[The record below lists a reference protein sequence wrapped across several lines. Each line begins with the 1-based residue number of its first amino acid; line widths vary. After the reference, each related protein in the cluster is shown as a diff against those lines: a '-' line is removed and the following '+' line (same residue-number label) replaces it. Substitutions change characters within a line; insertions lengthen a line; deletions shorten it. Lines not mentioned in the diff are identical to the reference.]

1 MAKKRTTVFN
11 DIMIDALDILNVSS
25 ESDGASPYQLEKAR
39 RAFSNLLDRL
49 ERKGIRIFRREWR
62 TRTFQPSSLSLVA
75 SETYECIKSHTS
87 INASNWVLSAS
98 YVTDDIIYPSTY
110 NGMYYV
116 AQNDGTSD
124 GTEPSFDPIQDSL
137 TLDNDIYWKALPD
150 NKPGL
155 GKDWLSYWRKRKID
169 GVAWANNTS
178 YYATGSFD
186 LLDDE
191 IEITNAAV
199 HYNTNYPIQINIMHT
214 DEYSIDPC
222 ISETGCPDSLYVRT
236 DGLYAKTC
244 QLSPAPDLTGTEGY
258 VLKYFVNKRGLDAE
272 EGTVDID
279 FPDHWF
285 ETLTYMLA
293 SALCLPFQIDIE
305 YAQRVDK
312 KAENLYNEM
321 KRSDRQT
328 VRPER
333 VTPCW

>member
-1 MAKKRTTVFN
+1 MTKKRTTVFN
-11 DIMIDALDILNVSS
+11 DILLDALDILNISS
-25 ESDGASPYQLEKAR
+25 ESDGATAYQLEKAR

-62 TRTFQPSSLSLVA
+62 TRTFEASSLSVVA

-87 INASNWVLSAS
+87 INATTWALSTA
-98 YVTDDIIYPSTY
+98 YAIDAIVYPSTY

-116 AQNDGTSD
+116 AQNAGTSD
-124 GTEPSFDPIQDSL
+124 GTEPSFNPIQDSL
-137 TLDNDIYWKALPD
+137 TTDDDISWKAFPD
-150 NKPGL
+150 NKPGV
-155 GKDWLSYWRKRKID
+155 GKDWVSYWRKRKTGGTTWVI
-169 GVAWANNTS
+169 NTS

-191 IEITNAAV
+191 IEITNASV
-199 HYNTNYPIQINIMHT
+199 FYGTNNPIQINLINT
-214 DEYSIDPC
+214 DDYAIDPC
-222 ISETGCPDSLYVRT
+222 ISETGCPADLYVRT
-236 DGLYAKTC
+236 DGLYMKNC
-244 QLSPAPDLTGTEGY
+244 QLSPAPDLTGTDGY

-272 EGTVDID
+272 EGTVDVD

-285 ETLTYMLA
+285 DTLTYMLA
-293 SALCLPFQIDIE
+293 SSLCLPFQIDTE
-305 YAQRVDK
+305 YAQRVDR
-312 KAENLYNEM
+312 KAETLYNEM